1 MAPSGIVRTPVP
13 VPIAPHRGRGFCI
26 CGFANRSLKAY
37 ALAAGGSRVGCGVKC
52 WCTFL
57 STQKR
62 LIPKP
67 LTILAD
73 AMDTAWATLRESGP
87 RFDGRD
93 VDTRDAIAKYIVDLA
108 KQGERNRQRLIDG
121 ALQRFKP

>member
-1 MAPSGIVRTPVP
+1 MLV
-13 VPIAPHRGRGFCI
+13 
-26 CGFANRSLKAY
+26 Y
-37 ALAAGGSRVGCGVKC
+37 
-52 WCTFL
+52 L
-57 STQKR
+57 SKYPEAFDPET
-62 LIPKP
+62 I
-67 LTILAD
+67 TILAD